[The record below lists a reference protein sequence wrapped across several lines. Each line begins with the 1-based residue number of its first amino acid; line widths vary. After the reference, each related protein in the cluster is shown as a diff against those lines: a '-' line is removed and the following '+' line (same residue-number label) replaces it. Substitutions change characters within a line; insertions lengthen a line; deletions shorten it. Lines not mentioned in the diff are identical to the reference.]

1 MEGQSLREVVVVA
14 QDQGRRVPQLLGA
27 LRAALE
33 GSGPALLPL
42 PADSAAADRLR
53 AAAHPDLPLSGGAAL
68 VLATSGSTG
77 EAKAVELSADALVA
91 SARATATRLGGHG
104 RWLLALPLE
113 HVAAWQVLVRSA
125 VAGTQPVVAPPGN
138 PIALPGAVAALSADA
153 RGLPLYASLVPTQL
167 ARALELPEAA
177 AALARLDAVLLGG
190 AAAPAP
196 LLVRAEQAGVRVVRT
211 YGSTETSG
219 GCVYDGW
226 ALDGVAVALE
236 PGGEGEED
244 DDDEGRV
251 LLSGP
256 VLATGYRGWP
266 DLTAETFVQ
275 RDGRR
280 WYATSDLGR
289 VDADGR
295 LSVLGRLDDVVVTGG
310 RKVAPLAVERVL
322 AGVPGVADVLVVGV
336 PDPEWGQ
343 RVVALVVPAPG
354 SAVPSLDAVRGAVRE
369 RLGAASA
376 PRAVVAVDAVP
387 VRGIG
392 KPDRRAAAALAV
404 RLLAT
409 PS

>member
-1 MEGQSLREVVVVA
+1 M
-14 QDQGRRVPQLLGA
+14 LGD
-27 LRAALE
+27 LRAALD
-33 GSGPALLPL
+33 GTGPALLPL
-42 PADSAAADRLR
+42 PADAAAAGRLR
-53 AAAHPDLPLSGGAAL
+53 AAARPDLPLAASTSL

-77 EAKAVELSADALVA
+77 EAKAVELGGGALTA
-91 SARATATRLGGHG
+91 SARATAQRLGGHG

-125 VAGTQPVVAPPGN
+125 VAGTEPVVAPPGA
-138 PIALPGAVAALSADA
+138 PAALPGAVEALDDGTGA
-153 RGLPLYASLVPTQL
+153 PLYASLVPTQL
-167 ARALELPEAA
+167 ARALEVPEAA

-196 LLVRAEQAGVRVVRT
+196 LLARAQEAGVRVVRT

-219 GCVYDGW
+219 GCVYDGV
-226 ALDGVAVALE
+226 ALDGVQVALE
-236 PGGEGEED
+236 PVRGATDE

-256 VLATGYRGWP
+256 VLATGYRGRP
-266 DLTAETFVQ
+266 DLVAEAFVQ

-289 VDADGR
+289 VDAAGR

-322 AGVPGVADVLVVGV
+322 AGLPGVVDALVVGV

-343 RVVALVVPAPG
+343 RVVALVVPASG
-354 SAVPSLDAVRGAVRE
+354 SAVPPLDAVRGAVRE

-376 PRAVVAVDAVP
+376 PRDVLAVEALP

-392 KPDRRAAAALAV
+392 KPDRRAAAALAA
-404 RLLAT
+404 RLLAP

>member
-1 MEGQSLREVVVVA
+1 MEGRELREVVVPGA
-14 QDQGRRVPQLLGA
+14 DQDRRVPQLLAQLRGA
-27 LRAALE
+27 LD

-42 PADSAAADRLR
+42 PADSAAAERLR
-53 AAAHPDLPLSGGAAL
+53 GAAHPGLPVGTGTAL

-77 EAKAVELSADALVA
+77 EAKAVELGGGALTA
-91 SARATATRLGGHG
+91 SAGATAARLGGHG

-125 VAGTQPVVAPPGN
+125 VAGTEPVVAPAGDPA
-138 PIALPGAVAALSADA
+138 ALPAAVAALGGGGA
-153 RGLPLYASLVPTQL
+153 RYASLVPTQL
-167 ARALELPEAA
+167 ARALEHREAA
-177 AALARLDAVLLGG
+177 RALALLDAVLLGG
-190 AAAPAP
+190 AAAPLP
-196 LLVRAEQAGVRVVRT
+196 LLERAAAAGVRVVRT

-226 ALDGVAVALE
+226 ALDGVEVALE
-236 PGGEGEED
+236 PVGGGPD
-244 DDDEGRV
+244 DDDAGRV

-256 VLATGYRGWP
+256 VLATGYRGRP
-266 DLTAETFVQ
+266 DLTAEAFVQ
-275 RDGRR
+275 RAGRR

-289 VDADGR
+289 TDAQGR

-322 AGVPGVADVLVVGV
+322 ADLPGVADALVVGV

-343 RVVALVVPAPG
+343 RVVALVVPAAGGAAPPLE
-354 SAVPSLDAVRGAVRE
+354 VVRAAVRE
-369 RLGAASA
+369 RLGAPSA
-376 PRAVVAVDAVP
+376 PRDVLVVEAVP

-392 KPDRRAAAALAV
+392 KPDRRAAAALAAH
-404 RLLAT
+404 LLAP

>member
-1 MEGQSLREVVVVA
+1 MDGRALREVVA
-14 QDQGRRVPQLLGA
+14 PPAEQAHRVRELLDA

-33 GSGPALLPL
+33 GAGPALLPL
-42 PADSAAADRLR
+42 PAGPAAADRLR
-53 AAAHPDLPLSGGAAL
+53 AAACTDLPLSSGSAL

-77 EAKAVELSADALVA
+77 EAKAVELGADALTA
-91 SARATATRLGGHG
+91 SARATAARLGGHG

-125 VAGTQPVVAPPGN
+125 VAGTQPVVAPPGD
-138 PIALPGAVAALSADA
+138 PFALPGAVAALDD
-153 RGLPLYASLVPTQL
+153 GTDVPHFASLVPTQL
-167 ARALELPEAA
+167 ARALEVPEAA
-177 AALARLDAVLLGG
+177 DALARLDAVLLGG

-196 LLVRAEQAGVRVVRT
+196 LLARAERAGVRVVRT

-219 GCVYDGW
+219 GCVYDGV

-236 PGGEGEED
+236 TTGRGDE

-256 VLATGYRGWP
+256 VLATGYRGRP
-266 DLTAETFVQ
+266 DLTAEAFVE

-289 VDADGR
+289 VDAAGR

-310 RKVAPLAVERVL
+310 RKVAPLAVERVVAEL
-322 AGVPGVADVLVVGV
+322 PGVVDVLVVGV

-343 RVVALVVPAPG
+343 RVVALVVPAAG

-376 PRAVVAVDAVP
+376 PRDLLVVEAVP